1 LFLLHDHV
9 GCPPGRHAWKRQGE
23 DRDEPPQGRARPRRR
38 GRRRS
43 AARRSP
49 AWADDEDDAKDA
61 CKRIAENR
69 DWDDTKAKV
78 SKEGENRIVVTMT
91 GERNNN
97 DKERRCV
104 YNSNSKEAR
113 FVGD

>member
-1 LFLLHDHV
+1 MTDFRKGALALVAAAGVTLLI
-9 GCPPGRHAWKRQGE
+9 
-23 DRDEPPQGRARPRRR
+23 
-38 GRRRS
+38 S
-43 AARRSP
+43 APP

-61 CKRIAENR
+61 CKQIAENR

-78 SKEGENRIVVTMT
+78 SKENDNRIVVTMT
-91 GERNNN
+91 GERNDN

-104 YNSNSKEAR
+104 YNTNSKEAR

>member
-1 LFLLHDHV
+1 MGSGHPLDGFAQKLVLERLLAEQPLQFADLLL
-9 GCPPGRHAWKRQGE
+9 GAP
-23 DRDEPPQGRARPRRR
+23 
-38 GRRRS
+38 
-43 AARRSP
+43 P

-61 CKRIAENR
+61 CKQIAENR
-69 DWDDTKAKV
+69 DWDDTKARVAKG
-78 SKEGENRIVVTMT
+78 GENRIVVTMT

-104 YNSNSKEAR
+104 YSTNSKEAR

>member
-1 LFLLHDHV
+1 MTNFRKGALTLV
-9 GCPPGRHAWKRQGE
+9 AATGAAWLAGA
-23 DRDEPPQGRARPRRR
+23 P
-38 GRRRS
+38 
-43 AARRSP
+43 P
-49 AWADDEDDAKDA
+49 AWADDESDAKRA
-61 CKRIAENR
+61 CKQIAENR

-78 SKEGENRIVVTMT
+78 TKENDNRIVVTMT

-104 YNSNSKEAR
+104 YNTNSKEAR

>member
-1 LFLLHDHV
+1 MAGRRVQHGRLHD
-9 GCPPGRHAWKRQGE
+9 PRPRQGLTHAP
-23 DRDEPPQGRARPRRR
+23 RAGPAHCPIHAKCGRA
-38 GRRRS
+38 
-43 AARRSP
+43 

-78 SKEGENRIVVTMT
+78 TKEGENRIVVTMT

-97 DKERRCV
+97 DKECRCV

>member
-1 LFLLHDHV
+1 MARIRKGALALIAATGAVWLV
-9 GCPPGRHAWKRQGE
+9 GA
-23 DRDEPPQGRARPRRR
+23 
-38 GRRRS
+38 
-43 AARRSP
+43 SP
-49 AWADDEDDAKDA
+49 ARADDESDAKRA
-61 CKRIAENR
+61 CKQIAENR

-104 YNSNSKEAR
+104 YNTNSKEAR
-113 FVGD
+113 FTGD

>member
-1 LFLLHDHV
+1 MEDDRERTVTNLRKGTLTLAAVAGAALLL
-9 GCPPGRHAWKRQGE
+9 GAP
-23 DRDEPPQGRARPRRR
+23 
-38 GRRRS
+38 
-43 AARRSP
+43 P

-69 DWDDTKAKV
+69 DWDDTEAKV
-78 SKEGENRIVVTMT
+78 TKENDNRIVVTMT
-91 GERNNN
+91 GERSNN